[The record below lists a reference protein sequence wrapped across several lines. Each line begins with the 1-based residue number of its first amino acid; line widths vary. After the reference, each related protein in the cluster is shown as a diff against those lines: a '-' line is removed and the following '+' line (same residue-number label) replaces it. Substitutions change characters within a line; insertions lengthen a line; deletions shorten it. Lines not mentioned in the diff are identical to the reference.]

1 MNTFNLYI
9 GIAGMFLLLLAFAL
23 NLAKKLTQDAVAY
36 IVLNILGA
44 GLSVYY
50 AIALDA
56 VPFIILESVWGLF
69 ALYKLMLVL
78 KKRR

>member
-1 MNTFNLYI
+1 MTNLNLYV

-23 NLAKKLTQDAVAY
+23 NLAKALTQDAVTY
-36 IVLNILGA
+36 ILLNIVGA

-50 AIALDA
+50 AVSLSA

-69 ALYKLMLVL
+69 AAYKLIVDL
-78 KKRR
+78 KK

>member
-1 MNTFNLYI
+1 METFNLYV

-23 NLAKKLTQDAVAY
+23 NLAKKLTQDAVVY
-36 IVLNILGA
+36 IILNILGA

-50 AIALDA
+50 AATLDA

-69 ALYKLMLVL
+69 AVYKLYVVM
-78 KKRR
+78 RG

>member
-1 MNTFNLYI
+1 
-9 GIAGMFLLLLAFAL
+9 MFLLLLAFSL
-23 NLAKKLTQDAVAY
+23 NLAKRLTQDAVAY

>member
-1 MNTFNLYI
+1 MTFDVNLYI

-23 NLAKKLTQDAVAY
+23 NLAKRLTQDAITY

-50 AIALDA
+50 AVTLDA
-56 VPFIILESVWGLF
+56 IPFIILESVWGIF
-69 ALYKLMLVL
+69 AVYKLILVM
-78 KKRR
+78 K

>member
-9 GIAGMFLLLLAFAL
+9 GIAGMFLLLLAFSL
-23 NLAKKLTQDAVAY
+23 NLAKRLTQDAVAY

>member
-9 GIAGMFLLLLAFAL
+9 GIAGMFLLLLAFSL
-23 NLAKKLTQDAVAY
+23 NLAKRLTQDAVAY

-56 VPFIILESVWGLF
+56 VPFIILESAWGLF